1 MFLVQRGEL
10 EGRLDCYGNYAK
22 KFNSINSIYPSQKLS
37 SLVKT
42 FSGGTP
48 DKSKPN
54 YWNGDIHWVSPK
66 DFGELEIF
74 TSEDMITEA
83 GLKNSATKLI
93 PKGNI
98 LMVVRSGILQHTL
111 PVSINTKD
119 VTINQD
125 IKALIIQDNK
135 VTPYYLAH
143 FLRTF
148 QDKILSCV
156 VKHSTT
162 VQSVNTKEFENL
174 QIPIPPLDIQQQI
187 VHQMQAAYAEKR
199 QKEAQT
205 AQLLASIDGYLLE
218 KLGITLPQAVE
229 KKKTFVVWSDRVSG
243 GRFDPKLYLPSSK
256 NLLDCLCTSK
266 YESTLLKNIVN
277 QSVSGDWGVEDVQE
291 GYSKCLVIR
300 ATEFDNRYNLKLE
313 NSRVKYRY
321 ILNEKLDKLDVQA
334 NDLLIEKSGGST
346 DQPVGR
352 IALITKDILNENVIG
367 FSNFVH
373 KIRLSSAVHPE
384 FVYYFLK
391 TIHNIKVTDLMQSQ
405 TNGIRNL
412 IMREYLNIPIPIPPI
427 NIQTEIVTHI
437 STLRAQAQQLE
448 TEAKTALTIAKAAVE
463 KQILGL

>member
-1 MFLVQRGEL
+1 MNRFDPSAYKSTFYFTSNL
-10 EGRLDCYGNYAK
+10 
-22 KFNSINSIYPSQKLS
+22 YPMEKLS
-37 SLVKT
+37 KVAFINPKTTFDKLEVNSEISFIPMEAVNEYSGAVSAIYSKKVSETKGFTRFVENDLIWAKITPCMQNGKSAVARNLRQGFGCGSTEFFVIRPKSGDLLV
-42 FSGGTP
+42 
-48 DKSKPN
+48 D
-54 YWNGDIHWVSPK
+54 
-66 DFGELEIF
+66 
-74 TSEDMITEA
+74 
-83 GLKNSATKLI
+83 
-93 PKGNI
+93 
-98 LMVVRSGILQHTL
+98 
-111 PVSINTKD
+111 
-119 VTINQD
+119 
-125 IKALIIQDNK
+125 
-135 VTPYYLAH
+135 YLH
-143 FLRTF
+143 FLLR
-148 QDKILSCV
+148 DKRILETAQNFFGGSAGQQRV
-156 VKHSTT
+156 AIG
-162 VQSVNTKEFENL
+162 FLENFPV
-174 QIPIPPLDIQQQI
+174 PIPTMDIQQQI
-187 VHQMQAAYAEKR
+187 VAQMQAAYAEKR
-199 QKEAQT
+199 QKEAQA

-229 KKKTFVVWSDRVSG
+229 KKKTFVVWSDKVSG

-277 QSVSGDWGVEDVQE
+277 QSVSGDWGIEDAKE

-321 ILNEKLDKLDVQA
+321 ILNEKLSKLDVQA

-352 IALITKDILNENVIG
+352 IALITNDILNENAIG

-391 TIHNIKVTDLMQSQ
+391 LIHNIKVTDLMQSQ

-412 IMREYLNIPIPIPPI
+412 IMREYLNIPIPIPPM

-437 STLRAQAQQLE
+437 STLRTQAQQLE
-448 TEAKTALTIAKAAVE
+448 TEAKTALTSAKAAVE
-463 KQILGL
+463 KSILG